1 MKPVLALLSL
11 LVLPGLAL
19 AAEPKLYGRYEWVG
33 LPELDQTLQA
43 KMDTGAYTSSLSAKD
58 IQLFQRDGEQWV
70 RFRLATKDG
79 GDSQYEHK
87 LARIS
92 KIKNRADETGEDEE
106 EERGSSL
113 SERPVILLPVCL
125 GGDQQEIEVNLTDR
139 SRFNYPFLMG
149 TKGLRKFHAAVDP
162 AERFAAGKPTC
173 SGGRSDD

>member
-1 MKPVLALLSL
+1 MKPVLVLLSL

-33 LPELDQTLQA
+33 LPELSQTLQA

-58 IQLFQRDGEQWV
+58 IQLFQRDGDEWV

-92 KIKNRADETGEDEE
+92 KIKNRADGREEDDEE
-106 EERGSSL
+106 ENPAAL

-125 GGDQQEIEVNLTDR
+125 GGDQQVIEVNLVDR
-139 SRFNYPFLMG
+139 SHFNYPFLMG
-149 TKGLRKFHAAVDP
+149 AKGLRKFHVAVD
-162 AERFAAGKPTC
+162 ASERFAAGKPNC
-173 SGGRSDD
+173 SGSREAD